1 MGGVRSI
8 EFIGKWGDVRKTAQF
23 RQLIESPEILLLP
36 GIHDAMSARIGAQ
49 AGFKAMTGGGFSASA
64 TLLGQPDTS
73 QLSLTEMADHYARIC
88 DVIDVPFFGDGDT
101 GFGNVTNVARTVR
114 MYERAGLAG
123 MFIEDQ
129 VFPKRCGHMAG
140 KDVIPTGEMVA
151 KLKAALDARR
161 DPDFVIMARTDA
173 NAVNGLDDALERMT
187 LYREVGADLLFVEAP
202 LTVEE
207 MRRICNELDGPK
219 LANMIEGGATPL
231 LSLAELEA
239 IGFAVVTY
247 PVAASFVVAKA
258 MRDFMA
264 YLAKTGT
271 TAGFDP
277 DMLNF
282 DEFNAILDLKGL
294 RDSEETYLKY
304 ATDLVAPKPKRSP

>member
-1 MGGVRSI
+1 M
-8 EFIGKWGDVRKTAQF
+8 RKTSLF
-23 RQLIESPEILLLP
+23 KRLIESPEILLLP
-36 GIHDAMSARIGAQ
+36 GVHDVLSARIGAQ

-88 DVIDVPFFGDGDT
+88 DVIEVPFFGDGDT
-101 GFGNVTNVARTVR
+101 GFGNATNVARSVR

-140 KDVIPTGEMVA
+140 KDVIPAAEMIA

-173 NAVNGLDDALERMT
+173 AAVHGLDDALERMAR
-187 LYREVGADLLFVEAP
+187 YRETGVDLLFVEAP
-202 LTVEE
+202 RNVEE
-207 MRRICNELDGPK
+207 MRRICTELEGPN

-231 LSLAELEA
+231 LSLEELTE
-239 IGFAVVTY
+239 IGFAAVTY
-247 PVAASFVVAKA
+247 PVAATFVAAKA
-258 MRDFMA
+258 MREFMS
-264 YLAKTGT
+264 YLAENGT
-271 TAGFDP
+271 TAGFDSG
-277 DMLNF
+277 MLRF
-282 DEFNAILDLKGL
+282 DDFNEIVDLKGL
-294 RDSEETYLKY
+294 RDREQGYLKF
-304 ATDLVAPKPKRSP
+304 ATEISAN

>member
-1 MGGVRSI
+1 MR
-8 EFIGKWGDVRKTAQF
+8 RTTLF

-36 GIHDAMSARIGAQ
+36 GVHDVLSARIGAQ

-88 DVIDVPFFGDGDT
+88 DAIDIPFFGDGDT
-101 GFGNVTNVARTVR
+101 GFGNVTNVGRSVR

-140 KDVIPTGEMVA
+140 KDVIPAAEMIA

-173 NAVNGLDDALERMT
+173 AAVHGLDDALERMAR
-187 LYREVGADLLFVEAP
+187 YRETGADLLFVEAP
-202 LTVEE
+202 RSVEE
-207 MRRICNELDGPK
+207 MRRICAELEGPN

-231 LSLAELEA
+231 LSLKELTE
-239 IGFAVVTY
+239 IGYAVVTY
-247 PVAASFVVAKA
+247 PVAATFVVAKA
-258 MRDFMA
+258 MREFMS
-264 YLAKTGT
+264 YLAKEGT
-271 TAGFDP
+271 TVGFDAE
-277 DMLNF
+277 MLRF
-282 DEFNAILDLKGL
+282 DDFNDIIDLKGL
-294 RDSEETYLKY
+294 RDREETYLKY
-304 ATDLVAPKPKRSP
+304 ATEISAN